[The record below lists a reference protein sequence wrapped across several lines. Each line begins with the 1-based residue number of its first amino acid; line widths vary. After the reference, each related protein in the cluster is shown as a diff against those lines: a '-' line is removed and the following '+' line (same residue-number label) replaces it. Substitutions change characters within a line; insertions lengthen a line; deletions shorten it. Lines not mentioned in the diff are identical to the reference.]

1 VIGFLGVRPHECFF
15 WATHSGAELDL
26 LLVRGNRRWGFE
38 IKRTSSPT
46 VTPSMRNAMSDLK
59 LQRLFVIHAGQ
70 HSFDMGQKM
79 RAVALPHMLNELKP
93 W

>member
-1 VIGFLGVRPHECFF
+1 MISLGNDPPLQTIHQ
-15 WATHSGAELDL
+15 HSGAELDL

-79 RAVALPHMLNELKP
+79 RAVALPQMLNELKP